1 MLVWINAF
9 VMLQQAALRT
19 QRQQK
24 MRAFGLK
31 FVSVV
36 EKRNGT
42 GVCRE
47 DQRFNTGPT
56 RSLTIADVRFVLV
69 FNADG
74 FCSSA
79 AGSSVLEDNISMRQK
94 LSPLGVSCF
103 QKY

>member
-1 MLVWINAF
+1 MLVWINVF

-24 MRAFGLK
+24 MRDFGPK

-36 EKRNGT
+36 EKHNGT
-42 GVCRE
+42 GVYRE
-47 DQRFNTGPT
+47 DHRLNTRPT
-56 RSLTIADVRFVLV
+56 CSLTIADVRFVLV

-79 AGSSVLEDNISMRQK
+79 TGSSVLKDNISMRQK
-94 LSPLGVSCF
+94 LSPLGVRRF